1 MLTRSQP
8 VSDQPT
14 REVLE
19 DGGRRVS
26 LSTKTRSRVYDPDL
40 RGFPV
45 RRRHLETSQTEMS
58 GHSPTSKQWQWF
70 RCWSQFLRTHGTQM
84 SLHQNDKGR
93 RPWWQERECLWSEA
107 TASSVK
113 PGAGLSA
120 VALAFTAV
128 SGRADSHLL
137 MSSLLREA
145 TGWRQRWRGG
155 KSVGSDTAKCQRER
169 GVWVDGGEITSSDPV
184 RLIWTQQGS
193 EPGCSDV
200 VRDEE
205 ICMVNFKNTS

>member
-1 MLTRSQP
+1 
-8 VSDQPT
+8 
-14 REVLE
+14 
-19 DGGRRVS
+19 
-26 LSTKTRSRVYDPDL
+26 
-40 RGFPV
+40 
-45 RRRHLETSQTEMS
+45 
-58 GHSPTSKQWQWF
+58 
-70 RCWSQFLRTHGTQM
+70 M

-205 ICMVNFKNTS
+205 ICMVSFKNLNILTHTIRVNLHKLKPQTKKKMCKGSDQWVLIRWSVRVN